1 MQNELVIPAML
12 CQFKAVVK
20 QKDGFVLP
28 QAEQLSLH
36 ALSHGVAINP
46 DVFAGRSEVE
56 ARYIVDSAIKLYG
69 VNANK
74 VNSTFYK
81 RFSDVESRSELHLR
95 LEQLL
100 HYASTYGQGYPE
112 DSPGWE
118 PEYLKD
124 VDMEVLGSL
133 TVIDTIEPSKLE
145 SKIKNTL
152 TGGIALSEE
161 TQHDLLTIIRGL
173 NINLD
178 YIDKISNRE
187 FMCVLCKR
195 LNLMPVN
202 FDEFTRYLVYL
213 LTNNTLL
220 IKSKQT
226 YAQVDYSEADYSRVE
241 DTFEGY
247 VKKFGIEKVAENIT
261 RCRKLYLIMRK
272 HFSDKKTINKALK
285 LSKKLYRPRK
295 QSALEHINDSSVTVE
310 EVQKAAKNATV
321 FKLIKVWNAL
331 KRYNTA
337 QEANYYKIRNGKSY
351 LKLNNSYHKQ
361 KPTNRYRKTVVIINE
376 LRSRLGHWSDRTFYI
391 PKGVEYAV
399 PTSGKNF
406 IGSLPYMSSY
416 TIKGAI
422 SLGIA
427 WDKSADLDLHSFT
440 LDGRHFG
447 WNSSYRGDGITYSGD
462 MTHLNQ
468 FGYAAELYRLKPG
481 SITDPL
487 VVEVSDYAS
496 RGKVPFDVF
505 VTNASVDKESKQ
517 GVATQITNDSFL
529 FHDEVDKSGDSKVL
543 MVVFPTSDG
552 FKVALISANYGDV
565 QVPGDNNAMPLL
577 IDAIKHQLYGTVT
590 MDSLV
595 NILGGHVTDDE
606 DIFNQ
611 MKKAPTGL
619 LYYVPVPGWE
629 KPEKQTYIDL
639 APAAVTQSTFI
650 DLLKES
656 EEDK

>member
-95 LEQLL
+95 LEQLI

-112 DSPGWE
+112 DVPGWE

-145 SKIKNTL
+145 SKIKNIL
-152 TGGIALSEE
+152 TSGIALSEE

-261 RCRKLYLIMRK
+261 RYRKLYLIMRK
-272 HFSDKKTINKALK
+272 HFGNKKTINKALK
-285 LSKKLYRPRK
+285 LSKKLYKPRK
-295 QSALEHINDSSVTVE
+295 QSALEHVNDSSVTVE

-331 KRYNTA
+331 KRYNA
-337 QEANYYKIRNGKSY
+337 DQEANYYKIRNGKSY

-376 LRSRLGHWSDRTFYI
+376 LRSRLGDWSDRTFYI

-399 PTSGKNF
+399 PTSGKDF

-468 FGYAAELYRLKPG
+468 FGYAAEFYRLKPG

-606 DIFNQ
+606 DTFNQ

>member
-20 QKDGFVLP
+20 RKDGFILP
-28 QAEQLSLH
+28 QAEQLSLR
-36 ALSHGVAINP
+36 ALSHGVVINP
-46 DVFAGRSEVE
+46 NVFAGRSEVE

-81 RFSDVESRSELHLR
+81 RFSDVESRSELRLR
-95 LEQLL
+95 FEQLL
-100 HYASTYGQGYPE
+100 HYASTYGQDYPE
-112 DSPGWE
+112 DVPGWE

-145 SKIKNTL
+145 SKIKNIL
-152 TGGIALSEE
+152 TSGIALSEE

-261 RCRKLYLIMRK
+261 RYRKLYLIMRK
-272 HFSDKKTINKALK
+272 HFGNKKTINKALK
-285 LSKKLYRPRK
+285 LSKKLYKPRK
-295 QSALEHINDSSVTVE
+295 QSALEHVNDSSVTVE

-331 KRYNTA
+331 KRYNTD

-376 LRSRLGHWSDRTFYI
+376 LRSRLGNWSDRTFYI

-399 PTSGKNF
+399 PTSGKDF

-468 FGYAAELYRLKPG
+468 FGYAAEFYRLKPG

-565 QVPGDNNAMPLL
+565 QVPGDNNAIPLL

-606 DIFNQ
+606 DTFNQ

>member
-12 CQFKAVVK
+12 CQFKAVIK

-112 DSPGWE
+112 DVPGWE

-145 SKIKNTL
+145 SKIKNIL
-152 TGGIALSEE
+152 TSGIALSEE

-261 RCRKLYLIMRK
+261 RYRKLYLIMRK
-272 HFSDKKTINKALK
+272 HFGNKKTINKALK
-285 LSKKLYRPRK
+285 LSKKLYKPRK
-295 QSALEHINDSSVTVE
+295 QSALEHVNDSSVTVE

-331 KRYNTA
+331 KRYNTD

-376 LRSRLGHWSDRTFYI
+376 LRSRLGNWSDRTFYI

-399 PTSGKNF
+399 PTSGKDF

-468 FGYAAELYRLKPG
+468 FGYAAEFYRLKPG

-543 MVVFPTSDG
+543 MVVFPTDDG
-552 FKVALISANYGDV
+552 FKVALISANYGNV
-565 QVPGDNNAMPLL
+565 QVPGESNAMPLL

-606 DIFNQ
+606 DTFNQ

>member
-12 CQFKAVVK
+12 RQFKAVVK

-69 VNANK
+69 VNTNK

-112 DSPGWE
+112 DVPGWE
-118 PEYLKD
+118 PEHLKD
-124 VDMEVLGSL
+124 VDMGVLGSL

-145 SKIKNTL
+145 SKIKNIL
-152 TGGIALSEE
+152 TSGIALSEE

-247 VKKFGIEKVAENIT
+247 VKKLGIEKVAENIT
-261 RCRKLYLIMRK
+261 RYRKLYLIMRK

-295 QSALEHINDSSVTVE
+295 QSALEHVNDSSVTVE
-310 EVQKAAKNATV
+310 EVQKAVKNATV

-331 KRYNTA
+331 KRYNA
-337 QEANYYKIRNGKSY
+337 DQEANYYKIRNGKSY

-376 LRSRLGHWSDRTFYI
+376 LRSRLGNWSDRTFYI
-391 PKGVEYAV
+391 PKDVEYAV
-399 PTSGKNF
+399 PTSGKDF

-468 FGYAAELYRLKPG
+468 FGYAAEFYRLKPG

-595 NILGGHVTDDE
+595 NILGGHITDDE
-606 DIFNQ
+606 DTFNQ

>member
-12 CQFKAVVK
+12 RQFKAVVK
-20 QKDGFVLP
+20 RKDGFVLP

-112 DSPGWE
+112 DVPGWE

-145 SKIKNTL
+145 SKIKNIL
-152 TGGIALSEE
+152 TSGIALSEE

-261 RCRKLYLIMRK
+261 RYRKLYLIMRK
-272 HFSDKKTINKALK
+272 HFGNKKTINKALK
-285 LSKKLYRPRK
+285 LSKKLYKPRK
-295 QSALEHINDSSVTVE
+295 QSALEHVNDSSVTVE

-331 KRYNTA
+331 KRYNA
-337 QEANYYKIRNGKSY
+337 DQEANYYKIRNGKSY

-376 LRSRLGHWSDRTFYI
+376 LRSRLGNWSDRTFYI

-399 PTSGKNF
+399 PTSGKDF

-468 FGYAAELYRLKPG
+468 FGYAAEFYRLKPG

-606 DIFNQ
+606 DTFNQ

>member
-20 QKDGFVLP
+20 RKDGFILP
-28 QAEQLSLH
+28 QAEQLSLR
-36 ALSHGVAINP
+36 ALSHGVVINP
-46 DVFAGRSEVE
+46 NVFAGRSEVE

-81 RFSDVESRSELHLR
+81 RFSDVESRSELRLR
-95 LEQLL
+95 FEQLL

-112 DSPGWE
+112 DIPGWE

-124 VDMEVLGSL
+124 VGMEVLGSL

-145 SKIKNTL
+145 SKIKNIL
-152 TGGIALSEE
+152 TSGIALSEE

-261 RCRKLYLIMRK
+261 RYRKLYLIMRK

-295 QSALEHINDSSVTVE
+295 QSALEHVNDSSVTVE

-331 KRYNTA
+331 KRYNTD

-376 LRSRLGHWSDRTFYI
+376 LRDRLGNWNDRTFYI

-399 PTSGKNF
+399 PTSGKDF

-427 WDKSADLDLHSFT
+427 WDKPADLDLHSFT

-447 WNSSYRGDGITYSGD
+447 WNSSYRDDGITYSGD

-468 FGYAAELYRLKPG
+468 FGYAAEFYRLKPG
-481 SITDPL
+481 SVTDPL
-487 VVEVSDYAS
+487 VLEVSDYFG
-496 RGKVPFDVF
+496 RGAVPFDVF
-505 VTNASVDKESKQ
+505 VTNASIDTDSKQ
-517 GVATQITNDSFL
+517 GVATQITKDSFL
-529 FHDEVDKSGDSKVL
+529 FHDKVDKSGDSKAL

-552 FKVALISANYGDV
+552 FKVALISANYGNV
-565 QVPGDNNAMPLL
+565 QVPGESNAMPLL

-590 MDSLV
+590 MDSLA
-595 NILGGHVTDDE
+595 NILGGHVTDNKDA
-606 DIFNQ
+606 FNQ
-611 MKKAPTGL
+611 MKEAPTGL
-619 LYYVPVPGWE
+619 LQYVPAPGLG
-629 KPEKQTYIDL
+629 KPEKQTCFDL
-639 APAAVTQSTFI
+639 TPSVATQSTFI
-650 DLLKES
+650 DLLKEP
-656 EEDK
+656 EEEL

>member
-12 CQFKAVVK
+12 RQFKAVVK
-20 QKDGFVLP
+20 RKDGFVLP

-36 ALSHGVAINP
+36 AFSHGVAINP
-46 DVFAGRSEVE
+46 NVFAGRSEVE
-56 ARYIVDSAIKLYG
+56 ARYIVESAVELYG
-69 VNANK
+69 VNKSK

-81 RFSDVESRSELHLR
+81 RFSDVESRSELQLR
-95 LEQLL
+95 FEQLL

-112 DSPGWE
+112 DVPGWE

-145 SKIKNTL
+145 SKIKNIL
-152 TGGIALSEE
+152 TSGIALSEE

-261 RCRKLYLIMRK
+261 RYRKLYLIMRK

-295 QSALEHINDSSVTVE
+295 QSALEHVNDSSVTVE

-321 FKLIKVWNAL
+321 LKLIKVWNAL
-331 KRYNTA
+331 KRYNTD

-376 LRSRLGHWSDRTFYI
+376 LRDRLGNWNDRTFYI

-399 PTSGKNF
+399 PTSGKDF

-427 WDKSADLDLHSFT
+427 WDKPADLDLHSFT

-447 WNSSYRGDGITYSGD
+447 WNSSYRDDGITYSGD

-468 FGYAAELYRLKPG
+468 FGYAAEFYRLKPG
-481 SITDPL
+481 AVTDPL
-487 VVEVSDYAS
+487 VLEVSDFAS
-496 RGKVPFDVF
+496 RGKVPFDAF

-517 GVATQITNDSFL
+517 GVATQITKDSFL
-529 FHDEVDKSGDSKVL
+529 FHDEVDKSGDSKAL

-552 FKVALISANYGDV
+552 FKVALISANYGNV
-565 QVPGDNNAMPLL
+565 QVPGESNAMPLL

-595 NILGGHVTDDE
+595 NILGGNVTDNKDT
-606 DIFNQ
+606 FNQ
-611 MKKAPTGL
+611 MKEAPTGL
-619 LYYVPVPGWE
+619 LQYVPVPGWG
-629 KPEKQTYIDL
+629 KPEKQTYFDL
-639 APAAVTQSTFI
+639 TPSVATQSTFI
-650 DLLKES
+650 DLLKEP
-656 EEDK
+656 EEEL

>member
-56 ARYIVDSAIKLYG
+56 ARYIVDLAIKLYG

-112 DSPGWE
+112 DIPGWE

-145 SKIKNTL
+145 SKIKNIL
-152 TGGIALSEE
+152 TSGIALSEE

-202 FDEFTRYLVYL
+202 FDEFTHYLVYL

-261 RCRKLYLIMRK
+261 RYRKLYLIMRK

-295 QSALEHINDSSVTVE
+295 QSALEHVNDSSVTVE

-331 KRYNTA
+331 KRYNTD

-376 LRSRLGHWSDRTFYI
+376 LRSRLGNWNDRTFYI

-399 PTSGKNF
+399 PTSGKDF
-406 IGSLPYMSSY
+406 IGSLPHMSSY

-427 WDKSADLDLHSFT
+427 WDKPADLDLHSFT

-447 WNSSYRGDGITYSGD
+447 WNSSYRDDGITYSGD

-468 FGYAAELYRLKPG
+468 FGYAAEFYRLKPG

-606 DIFNQ
+606 DTFNQ

>member
-46 DVFAGRSEVE
+46 NVFAGRSEVE

-112 DSPGWE
+112 DTPGWE

-261 RCRKLYLIMRK
+261 RYRKLYLIMRK

-295 QSALEHINDSSVTVE
+295 QSALEHVNDSSVTVE

-331 KRYNTA
+331 KRYNTD

-376 LRSRLGHWSDRTFYI
+376 LRDRLGNWNDRTFYI

-399 PTSGKNF
+399 PTSGKDF

-427 WDKSADLDLHSFT
+427 WDKPADLDLHSFT

-447 WNSSYRGDGITYSGD
+447 WNSSYLDDGITYSGD
-462 MTHLNQ
+462 MTHPNQ
-468 FGYAAELYRLKPG
+468 FGYAAEFYRLKPG
-481 SITDPL
+481 AVTDPL
-487 VVEVSDYAS
+487 VLEVSDFAS

-505 VTNASVDKESKQ
+505 VTNASIDKESKQ
-517 GVATQITNDSFL
+517 GVATQITKDSFL
-529 FHDEVDKSGDSKVL
+529 FHDEVDKRGDSKAL

-552 FKVALISANYGDV
+552 FKVALISANYGNV
-565 QVPGDNNAMPLL
+565 QVPGESNAMPLL

-595 NILGGHVTDDE
+595 NILGGYVTDNKDT
-606 DIFNQ
+606 FNQ
-611 MKKAPTGL
+611 MKEAPTGL
-619 LYYVPVPGWE
+619 LQYVPVPGWG
-629 KPEKQTYIDL
+629 KPEKQTYFDL
-639 APAAVTQSTFI
+639 TPSVATQSTFI
-650 DLLKES
+650 DLLKEP
-656 EEDK
+656 EEEL

>member
-12 CQFKAVVK
+12 RQFKAVVK

-81 RFSDVESRSELHLR
+81 RFSDVESRSELQLR
-95 LEQLL
+95 FEQLL

-112 DSPGWE
+112 DVPDWE

-133 TVIDTIEPSKLE
+133 TVIDTIEPSELE
-145 SKIKNTL
+145 SKIKNIL
-152 TGGIALSEE
+152 TSGIALSEE

-247 VKKFGIEKVAENIT
+247 VKKLGIEKVAENIT
-261 RCRKLYLIMRK
+261 RYRKLYLIMRK

-295 QSALEHINDSSVTVE
+295 QSALEHVNDSSVTVE
-310 EVQKAAKNATV
+310 EVQKAVKNATV

-331 KRYNTA
+331 KRYNA
-337 QEANYYKIRNGKSY
+337 DQEANYYKIRNGKSY

-376 LRSRLGHWSDRTFYI
+376 LRSRLGNWSDRTFYI

-399 PTSGKNF
+399 PTSGKDF

-468 FGYAAELYRLKPG
+468 FGYAAEFYRLKPG

-565 QVPGDNNAMPLL
+565 QVPGESNAMPLL

-590 MDSLV
+590 IDSLV
-595 NILGGHVTDDE
+595 NILGGRVTDSE
-606 DIFNQ
+606 DDFNQ
-611 MKKAPTGL
+611 MKEAPAGL
-619 LYYVPVPGWE
+619 LQYVPVPGWE
-629 KPEKQTYIDL
+629 KSEKQTYCDL
-639 APAAVTQSTFI
+639 TPAVVTQSTFI
-650 DLLKES
+650 DLLKEP

>member
-12 CQFKAVVK
+12 RQFKAVVK

-112 DSPGWE
+112 DVPGWE

-145 SKIKNTL
+145 SKIKNIL
-152 TGGIALSEE
+152 TSGIALSEE

-226 YAQVDYSEADYSRVE
+226 YAQVDCSEVDYSRVE

-261 RCRKLYLIMRK
+261 RYRKLYLIMRK
-272 HFSDKKTINKALK
+272 HFGNKKTINKALK
-285 LSKKLYRPRK
+285 LSKKLYKPRK
-295 QSALEHINDSSVTVE
+295 QSALEHVNDSSVTVE

-331 KRYNTA
+331 KRYNTD

-376 LRSRLGHWSDRTFYI
+376 LRDRLGNWNDRTFYI

-399 PTSGKNF
+399 PTSGKDF

-427 WDKSADLDLHSFT
+427 WDKPADLDLHSFT

-447 WNSSYRGDGITYSGD
+447 WNSSYRDDGITYSGD
-462 MTHLNQ
+462 VTHLNQ
-468 FGYAAELYRLKPG
+468 FGYAAEFYRLKPG

-606 DIFNQ
+606 DTFNQ

-650 DLLKES
+650 DLLKEP
-656 EEDK
+656 EEEV